1 MIHLAKVSI
10 KLGDAYV
17 MRISKLSKGS
27 DEIIKKAVY
36 NGAGIVADAIR
47 SNISS
52 LPETSFRYLQNGEKF
67 EGVPE
72 DQKQALLDGL
82 GISPIETDDKGNIN
96 AKIGFDG
103 YGAAP
108 TKKYPQGLPIPML
121 ARSVES
127 GSSVRVKTPFV
138 RPAVESSQAE
148 AENTMKKT
156 VDEEIKKIMGV

>member
-10 KLGDAYV
+10 KLGDAYA

-36 NGAGIVADAIR
+36 NGAGVVADAIR
-47 SNISS
+47 SNISN
-52 LPETSFRYLQNGEKF
+52 LPGTSFRHLKDGEKF
-67 EGVPE
+67 DGVPE
-72 DQKQALLDGL
+72 EQKQALLDGL
-82 GISPIETDDKGNIN
+82 GISPIESDDKGNVN

-103 YGAAP
+103 YGATP
-108 TKKYPQGLPIPML
+108 TKKYPLGLPIPMI

-138 RPAVESSQAE
+138 RPAVKSSQNAAE
-148 AENTMKKT
+148 KAMEEIVN
-156 VDEEIKKIMGV
+156 EEIKKIMGV